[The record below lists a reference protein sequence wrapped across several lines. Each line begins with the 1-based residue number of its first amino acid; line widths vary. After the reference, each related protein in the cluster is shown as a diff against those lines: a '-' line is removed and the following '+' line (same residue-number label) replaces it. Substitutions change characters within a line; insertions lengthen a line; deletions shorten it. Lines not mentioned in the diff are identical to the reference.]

1 MLCQLEL
8 LARADKLDFA
18 FAMNRMGPA
27 TRAELLDRELVGL
40 LLFVFGG
47 GVVAPFASVARH
59 PD

>member
-18 FAMNRMGPA
+18 FAMDRMRPA
-27 TRAELLDRELVGL
+27 AGAELLDREFVSL
-40 LLFVFGG
+40 LLFIFGG

-59 PD
+59 SD

>member
-8 LARADKLDFA
+8 LARADKSDFA
-18 FAMNRMGPA
+18 FAMNRMRPA
-27 TRAELLDRELVGL
+27 TRAEFLNREFIGL
-40 LLFVFGG
+40 LLFIFGG